1 MTVNPLGFNNV
12 LPDLPVTLNKP
23 EDEAPVISQAD
34 TFSAHSAGKT
44 EASDAVKSFAATA
57 PVKEK
62 SHPTQV
68 VYGDCYG
75 QITHLGVQVDAEVT
89 SDGNKGREIFG
100 TLKTLFSWME
110 PDTKFTIVIESD
122 RDKKA
127 IEGVMK
133 EIKMQNPERV
143 HLLMAPYNI
152 TSWMRDNMVMTFDAQ
167 DPHQPIMIDKAP
179 FQSHDDARLPGFIAK
194 NTPDVQMVVDKILKT
209 DGGDVVSDDKNAYV
223 GYDSIYLTAMNLYNQ
238 AQGGGKSV
246 NLMMN
251 GLMPEEMTS
260 QVFSKKV
267 VFNDVPPHSH
277 LPKFHLEDNPDY
289 APVKGPNLE
298 QQWLDKSAEYF
309 KGKYGKEIVVMGN
322 DDPDT
327 DAVEKPATF
336 HIDMGVTPLD
346 NNTVL
351 VGSPQVAMDEISK
364 WSKDTY
370 KAANKSLQKETGL
383 RGDILGKIL
392 DHNKSKDPNDPS
404 VMRIQNNFESE
415 AKALQ
420 AEGKNIIRLP
430 YLEGNG
436 NASTPWI
443 TYGNCIMQNFTRQD
457 GTAVKNVFLPV
468 YGIPLDDVAIKTYQS
483 QGFEVI
489 PLQLAA
495 FTSLAGAIRCMSNY
509 LGRSPAA

>member
-1 MTVNPLGFNNV
+1 MSINPLGFNSAMPN
-12 LPDLPVTLNKP
+12 LPMAGSSKADETPVS
-23 EDEAPVISQAD
+23 SQTD
-34 TFSAHSAGKT
+34 SFSAHSTGKT
-44 EASDAVKSFAATA
+44 KKMKAFAAAAPAKETKEASQQK
-57 PVKEK
+57 
-62 SHPTQV
+62 QI

-75 QITHLGVQVDAEVT
+75 QITHLGVQVDADVT
-89 SDGNKGREIFG
+89 SDGNKGREIYN
-100 TLKTLFSWME
+100 TLKTLFSRME

-133 EIKMQNPERV
+133 ESKMQNPERV
-143 HLLMAPYNI
+143 NLLKAPYGI
-152 TSWMRDNMVMTFDAQ
+152 TSWMRDNMVMTFDAEE
-167 DPHQPIMIDKAP
+167 PHQPIMIDKAP

-194 NTPDVQMVVDKILKT
+194 NTPDVQFVVDKILKT

-223 GYDSIYLTAMNLYNQ
+223 GYDSVYLTAMNLYNQ
-238 AQGGGKSV
+238 SQGGDKSV

-251 GLMPEEMTS
+251 GMMPQEMSS

-267 VFNDVPPHSH
+267 VFNDVPAQSH

-289 APVKGPNLE
+289 TPMKGPNLE
-298 QQWLDKSAEYF
+298 QHWLDKGSEYF

-336 HIDMGVTPLD
+336 HVDMGVTPLD

-351 VGSPQVAMDEISK
+351 VGSPQFAMDEISK
-364 WSKDTY
+364 WSKAQYDG
-370 KAANKSLQKETGL
+370 ANKSLQKETGL
-383 RGDILGKIL
+383 RGDILSKIL
-392 DHNKSKDPNDPS
+392 SHNKEKDPDDSS
-404 VMRIQNNFESE
+404 VMRIQNNFESQVKTLE
-415 AKALQ
+415 AQ
-420 AEGKNIIRLP
+420 DKNIIRLP

-436 NASTPWI
+436 SASTPWI

-468 YGIPLDDVAIKTYQS
+468 YGIPLDDVATKIYQD